1 MASLRHVS
9 VPTGELTLLVVEDDE
24 LIGRAL
30 TSALGSQGFDVL
42 WAINAAE
49 ALELAEIEPPVL
61 ILLDL
66 GLPDMD
72 GVDLCRRLRAALPAA
87 VIVVVSAR
95 TEDVDVVLGLEAG
108 ADDYLTKPFRLP
120 VLLARIRAHLRR
132 QGPPPG
138 TKDGEVLVVGNLRLD
153 LDARRVEVKSGEVPL
168 RPKEFD
174 LLARLVA
181 GRGQAVTR
189 EQLMSQVWDE
199 HWSGST
205 KTLDM
210 HVSSLRRKLS
220 EYGEDPG
227 AIVTLRGYG
236 YRYDVPERQD

>member
-1 MASLRHVS
+1 MT
-9 VPTGELTLLVVEDDE
+9 VPDGELTLLVVEDDE

-30 TSALGSQGFDVL
+30 TAALQAQGFDVL
-42 WAINAAE
+42 WALGAAE
-49 ALELAEIEPPVL
+49 ALELAEMEPPAL

-72 GVDLCRRLRAALPAA
+72 GVDLCRRLRATLPSV

-95 TEDVDVVLGLEAG
+95 ADDVDVVVGLEAG

-120 VLLARIRAHLRR
+120 VLLARVRAHLRR

-138 TKDGEVLVVGNLRLD
+138 TKVGEVLAVGNLRLD
-153 LDARRVEVKSGEVPL
+153 LDARRVEVNGEEIPL

-210 HVSSLRRKLS
+210 HVSSLRRKLA
-220 EYGEDPG
+220 EYGEDPNT
-227 AIVTLRGYG
+227 IVTLRGYG
-236 YRYDVPERQD
+236 YRYDIPEHPD

>member
-1 MASLRHVS
+1 VVKVNAVTVAASD
-9 VPTGELTLLVVEDDE
+9 LTLLVIEDDE
-24 LIGRAL
+24 PVGRAL
-30 TSALGSQGFDVL
+30 TSALQGQGFDVL
-42 WAINAAE
+42 WALTAAE
-49 ALELAEIEPPVL
+49 ALELTEIEPPVL

-72 GVDLCRRLRAALPAA
+72 GVELCRRLRSALPSV
-87 VIVVVSAR
+87 VIVVLSAR
-95 TEDVDVVLGLEAG
+95 AEDVDVVLGLEAG
-108 ADDYLTKPFRLP
+108 ADDYLTRPFRLP

-138 TKDGEVLVVGNLRLD
+138 TANGDVLAVGNLRLD
-153 LDARRVEVKSGEVPL
+153 LDARRVEVKGEEVML

-181 GRGQAVTR
+181 GKGQAVTR

-210 HVSSLRRKLS
+210 HVSSLRRKLA
-220 EYGEDPG
+220 EHGEDP
-227 AIVTLRGYG
+227 ATIVTLRGYG
-236 YRYDVPERQD
+236 YRYDPERQS

>member
-1 MASLRHVS
+1 VTVEASDF
-9 VPTGELTLLVVEDDE
+9 TLLVVEDDE
-24 LIGRAL
+24 PVGNAL
-30 TSALGSQGFDVL
+30 TAALQTQGFDVL
-42 WAINAAE
+42 WALTAAE

-72 GVDLCRRLRAALPAA
+72 GVELCRRLRTALPAV
-87 VIVVVSAR
+87 VIVVLSAR
-95 TEDVDVVLGLEAG
+95 AEDVDVVLGLEAG

-138 TKDGEVLVVGNLRLD
+138 TADGDVLVVGNLRLD
-153 LDARRVEVKSGEVPL
+153 LDARRVEVKGAEVAL

-174 LLARLVA
+174 LLARLIA

-210 HVSSLRRKLS
+210 HVSSLRRKLA
-220 EYGEDPG
+220 EYGEDPNT
-227 AIVTLRGYG
+227 IVTLRGYG
-236 YRYDVPERQD
+236 YRYDVPERAD

>member
-1 MASLRHVS
+1 VEAGDV
-9 VPTGELTLLVVEDDE
+9 TLLVVEDDE
-24 LIGRAL
+24 AIGRAL
-30 TSALGSQGFDVL
+30 TAALQTQRFDVL
-42 WAINAAE
+42 WALTAAE
-49 ALELAEIEPPVL
+49 ALELAAMEPPVL

-66 GLPDMD
+66 GLPDGD
-72 GVDLCRRLRAALPAA
+72 GVDLCRRLRAELPSA

-138 TKDGEVLVVGNLRLD
+138 TSHDEVLVVGDLQLD
-153 LDARRVEVKSGEVPL
+153 LGSRRAQIRGKELGL

-181 GRGQAVTR
+181 GHGQAVTR

-210 HVSSLRRKLS
+210 HVSSLRRKLADH
-220 EYGEDPG
+220 GESPDT
-227 AIVTLRGYG
+227 IVTLRGYG
-236 YRYDVPERQD
+236 YRYDAPEQG

>member
-1 MASLRHVS
+1 VTVEDS
-9 VPTGELTLLVVEDDE
+9 ELTLLVVEDDE
-24 LIGRAL
+24 AIGRPL
-30 TSALGSQGFDVL
+30 TSALKTQGFDVL
-42 WAINAAE
+42 WALSAAE
-49 ALELAEIEPPVL
+49 AMELADMEPPAL

-72 GVDLCRRLRAALPAA
+72 GVDLCRRLRAVLPAV
-87 VIVVVSAR
+87 VIVVLSAR
-95 TEDVDVVLGLEAG
+95 AEDVDVVLGLEAG

-138 TKDGEVLVVGNLRLD
+138 TTAADVLVVGSLRLD
-153 LDARRVEVKSGEVPL
+153 LGARRVEVDGTEVGL

-210 HVSSLRRKLS
+210 HVSSLRRKLA
-220 EYGEDPG
+220 EHGEDP
-227 AIVTLRGYG
+227 ATIVTLRGYG
-236 YRYDVPERQD
+236 YRYDTPERPA

>member
-1 MASLRHVS
+1 MVKVCDVS
-9 VPTGELTLLVVEDDE
+9 VEDNELTLLVVEDDE
-24 LIGRAL
+24 AIGRPL
-30 TSALGSQGFDVL
+30 TSALKAQGFDVL
-42 WAINAAE
+42 WALTAAE
-49 ALELAEIEPPVL
+49 AMELSDMEPPAL

-72 GVDLCRRLRAALPAA
+72 GVDLCRRLRTALPAV
-87 VIVVVSAR
+87 VIVVLSAR
-95 TEDVDVVLGLEAG
+95 AEDVDVVLGLEAG

-138 TKDGEVLVVGNLRLD
+138 TTAADVLVVGNLRLD
-153 LDARRVEVKSGEVPL
+153 LGARRVDVEGAEVAL

-210 HVSSLRRKLS
+210 HVSSLRRKLA
-220 EYGEDPG
+220 EHGEDP
-227 AIVTLRGYG
+227 ATIVTLRGYG
-236 YRYDVPERQD
+236 YRYDLPERPV